1 MGTRAVRPP
10 LAVLPPSA
18 VSPSVAMACLPDLPD
33 SDDPAA
39 VTGSSVYSGHM
50 VARAEPE
57 ETGDTRVDLEVSV
70 R

>member
-1 MGTRAVRPP
+1 MGTRAVRAPPAAPP
-10 LAVLPPSA
+10 LSVP
-18 VSPSVAMACLPDLPD
+18 PSVAMACLPD

-57 ETGDTRVDLEVSV
+57 GPGDTRVDLEVSV